1 MTAMRKFYNHAFVA
15 LLAVLAGVAVSNKMG
30 ETVGDLRQL
39 TSEVSRQLSRSG
51 YGMITSG
58 ENFTARLRRVGT
70 TPTAARPCKNRTAAR
85 G

>member
-1 MTAMRKFYNHAFVA
+1 MRKLYNQAFVV
-15 LLAVLAGVAVSNKMG
+15 LLAVLVGVAVSNKMA
-30 ETVGDLRQL
+30 ETAGDLRQL

-70 TPTAARPCKNRTAAR
+70 TPPTARPCKNRTASR

>member
-1 MTAMRKFYNHAFVA
+1 MRKFYNQAFVA
-15 LLAVLAGVAVSNKMG
+15 LLAVLVGVSVSHKMS

-70 TPTAARPCKNRTAAR
+70 TPATPARPCKSRAATR

>member
-1 MTAMRKFYNHAFVA
+1 MRKLYNQAFVA
-15 LLAVLAGVAVSNKMG
+15 LLAVLVGVAVSHKMN

-58 ENFTARLRRVGT
+58 ENLTTRLRRVGT
-70 TPTAARPCKNRTAAR
+70 TDAPARPCKNRAAAR

>member
-1 MTAMRKFYNHAFVA
+1 MRKFYNHVFAV
-15 LLAVLAGVAVSNKMG
+15 LLAVLVGVAVSNKMG

-70 TPTAARPCKNRTAAR
+70 TPTAARPCKNRAATR

>member
-1 MTAMRKFYNHAFVA
+1 MRKFYNQAFVA
-15 LLAVLAGVAVSNKMG
+15 LLAVLVGVAVSHKMN
-30 ETVGDLRQL
+30 ETASDLRQL

-58 ENFTARLRRVGT
+58 ETFAARLRRVGT
-70 TPTAARPCKNRTAAR
+70 TTAPAGARPCKNRTATR

>member
-1 MTAMRKFYNHAFVA
+1 MRKFYNQAFVV
-15 LLAVLAGVAVSNKMG
+15 LLAVLVGVAVSNKMA
-30 ETVGDLRQL
+30 ETAGDLRQL

-70 TPTAARPCKNRTAAR
+70 TTRPARPCKIRADSR

>member
-1 MTAMRKFYNHAFVA
+1 MRKFYNHAFVV
-15 LLAVLAGVAVSNKMG
+15 LLALLAGVAVSHKVG

-70 TPTAARPCKNRTAAR
+70 TTAPARPCR
-85 G
+85 GSATTRG

>member
-1 MTAMRKFYNHAFVA
+1 MRKLYNHVFVA
-15 LLAVLAGVAVSNKMG
+15 LLAVLAGVAVSHKLG
-30 ETVGDLRQL
+30 ETAGDLRQL

-70 TPTAARPCKNRTAAR
+70 TTAPARPCRSSAATR

>member
-1 MTAMRKFYNHAFVA
+1 MRKFYNHAFVA
-15 LLAVLAGVAVSNKMG
+15 LLAVLVGVAVSNKMA

-70 TPTAARPCKNRTAAR
+70 APPAARPCRNRASAR

>member
-1 MTAMRKFYNHAFVA
+1 MRKFYNHAFVV
-15 LLAVLAGVAVSNKMG
+15 LLALLAGVAVSHKLG

-58 ENFTARLRRVGT
+58 ENLTARLRRVGT
-70 TPTAARPCKNRTAAR
+70 TPPATPARPCRNRAASR

>member
-1 MTAMRKFYNHAFVA
+1 MRKFYNHAFVA
-15 LLAVLAGVAVSNKMG
+15 LLAVLVGVSVSHKLG
-30 ETVGDLRQL
+30 ETVGDLRRL

-70 TPTAARPCKNRTAAR
+70 TAAPARPCRNRATTR

>member
-1 MTAMRKFYNHAFVA
+1 MRKFYNHAFVA
-15 LLAVLAGVAVSNKMG
+15 LLAVLVGVAVSHKMN

-70 TPTAARPCKNRTAAR
+70 TSAPARPCKNRAATR

>member
-1 MTAMRKFYNHAFVA
+1 MRKFYNQAFVA
-15 LLAVLAGVAVSNKMG
+15 LLAVLAGVAVSNKMA
-30 ETVGDLRQL
+30 ETAGDLRQL

-70 TPTAARPCKNRTAAR
+70 TTVPAARPCKNRTATR

>member
-1 MTAMRKFYNHAFVA
+1 MRKLYNQAFVA
-15 LLAVLAGVAVSNKMG
+15 LLAVTVGVAVSHKMR
-30 ETVGDLRQL
+30 ETAGDLRQL

-70 TPTAARPCKNRTAAR
+70 TPAPARPCR